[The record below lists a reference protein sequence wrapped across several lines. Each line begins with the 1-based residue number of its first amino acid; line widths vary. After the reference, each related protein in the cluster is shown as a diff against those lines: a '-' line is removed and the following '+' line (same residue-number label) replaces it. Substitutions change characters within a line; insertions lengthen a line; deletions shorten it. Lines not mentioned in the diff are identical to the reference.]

1 MHSNKDRTFFL
12 FQEKN
17 LLAVAGKVV
26 KGGLP
31 VQMNCPDTDEPTQVR
46 RSSPV
51 PCVTGG
57 S

>member
-1 MHSNKDRTFFL
+1 MHSSKDRTFFL

-51 PCVTGG
+51 QCVTGG

>member
-1 MHSNKDRTFFL
+1 MHSNNNLNFSL
-12 FQEKN
+12 FQEKS

-26 KGGLP
+26 KGGLH
-31 VQMNCPDTDEPTQVR
+31 VLMNCPDTDEPTQGR
-46 RSSPV
+46 RNLPV

>member
-1 MHSNKDRTFFL
+1 MHSNHNLNFL
-12 FQEKN
+12 FQEKS

-26 KGGLP
+26 KEGLL
-31 VQMNCPDTDEPTQVR
+31 VLMNCPDTDEPTQGR
-46 RSSPV
+46 RNLPV